1 MCDTIPE
8 NIQLSTLPSDVQ
20 SFILSNNSKIQK
32 ITKIQSLWAGYG
44 SILKIKHED
53 NQSFIIKYVL
63 PPDDPTETKKH
74 REWKLKTYKVEE
86 AFYKNYQNNSDVPG
100 FENWRTAKFYGSES
114 FDTETG
120 FKMVFRLEDLDDS
133 GYPGRFGNQSNLSV
147 EQVKPVLA
155 WLAGFHASFMDKI
168 DENNENEHNTYPD
181 LWEFGSYWNLKT
193 RIDQWEKLP
202 ESELKRKSS
211 KIDNIIKNS
220 KFQTLLHGDA
230 KTMNFCF
237 HKTENEVSAV
247 DFQYVGK
254 GPGIRDVWY
263 LFSSCLEDTGK
274 IDLYKGKAGEAVLL
288 EFYFS
293 ELKTRLNWSDSLF
306 EKLEKEYREL
316 YPVCIADFERFVR
329 GAWPDHYK
337 LTDYTKKVTEGVCAK
352 L

>member
-1 MCDTIPE
+1 MGDTTLE
-8 NIQLSTLPSDVQ
+8 NIPLSSLPSEVQ
-20 SFILSNNSKIQK
+20 SFILSSHISKIQK

-44 SILKIKHED
+44 SILKIKHAD
-53 NQSFIIKYVL
+53 NRSFIIKYVL
-63 PPDDPTETKKH
+63 PPDDPTETKEH
-74 REWKLKTYKVEE
+74 RAWKLKTYKVEE
-86 AFYKNYQNNSDVPG
+86 AFYKNYQNVPG
-100 FENWRTAKFYGSES
+100 FDNWRTAKFYGSES

-133 GYPGRFGNQSNLSV
+133 GYPGRFGNQSDLSV
-147 EQVKPVLA
+147 EQVKPVLT
-155 WLAGFHASFMDKI
+155 WLAGFHASFMDGI
-168 DENNENEHNTYPD
+168 DESEERFTVKYPD
-181 LWEFGSYWNLKT
+181 LWDFGTYWNLQT
-193 RIDQWEKLP
+193 RIDLWKKLP
-202 ESELKRKSS
+202 DSELKQKSS

-237 HKTENEVSAV
+237 HETENKVSAV

-274 IDLYKGKAGEAVLL
+274 MDLYEGKTGESVLL
-288 EFYFS
+288 NFYFS
-293 ELKTRLNWSDSLF
+293 ELKTRLNWSDSRF
-306 EKLEKEYREL
+306 EPLEKEYREL

-337 LTDYTKKVTEGVCAK
+337 LTDYTKQVTENVCAK

>member
-1 MCDTIPE
+1 MGETIPE
-8 NIQLSTLPSDVQ
+8 NIPLSSLPSEVQ
-20 SFILSNNSKIQK
+20 SFILSSHDSKVQK
-32 ITKIQSLWAGYG
+32 ITNIQSLWNGYG

-53 NQSFIIKYVL
+53 NHSFVLKYVL
-63 PPDDPTETKKH
+63 PPDDSTETKEH

-86 AFYKNYQNNSDVPG
+86 AFYKNYQNVPG
-100 FENWRTAKFYGSES
+100 FDDWRTAKFYASES

-120 FKMVFRLEDLDDS
+120 FKMVFKLEDLDDS

-147 EQVKPVLA
+147 EQVQPVLT
-155 WLAGFHASFMDKI
+155 WLAGFHASFMDINAEGKMKY
-168 DENNENEHNTYPD
+168 HD
-181 LWEFGSYWNLKT
+181 LWEFGTYWNLQT
-193 RIDQWEKLP
+193 RIDQWRKIP
-202 ESELKRKSS
+202 PSDLKQKSS
-211 KIDNIIKNS
+211 HLDNIIKNS

-237 HKTENEVSAV
+237 HETENKVSAV

-263 LFSSCLEDTGK
+263 LFSSCLADTGNVE
-274 IDLYKGKAGEAVLL
+274 LYEGKSGEAVLL
-288 EFYFS
+288 GFYFS
-293 ELKTRLNWSDSLF
+293 ELKKRLNWSDSRF
-306 EKLEKEYREL
+306 EPLEKEYREL

-337 LTDYTKKVTEGVCAK
+337 LTDYTDKVTSDVCAK